1 MAISRILADENI
13 APAVAGFLR
22 QSGFD
27 VKEVLRAGWQGKTD
41 DFLLEKALNEKRFIL
56 SHDSDFGSLAIK
68 EGKRCYGIIFL
79 RTASVKADEI
89 IVILKKF
96 ISLKLDIRPGTF
108 IVIDSKK
115 VRIRQPEVMPAIPTP

>member
-115 VRIRQPEVMPAIPTP
+115 VRLTFP